1 MGSFIIILGY
11 ILLICEVL
19 WYFTCTK
26 HEDVP
31 LILVLIAIIFGLIP
45 VVNIALSLVYL
56 AILRMLEVEDLIEL
70 KNNWFN
76 RKFLAYHE

>member
-11 ILLICEVL
+11 VLVICEIL

-31 LILVLIAIIFGLIP
+31 LILVLIAIIISLIP
-45 VVNIALSLVYL
+45 GSNIIFSLSYPCVLHVL
-56 AILRMLEVEDLIEL
+56 KIEGLIEL

-76 RKFLAYHE
+76 RKFL